1 MTFFSSLR
9 LNWLSTDGK
18 LILLARAI
26 RTFAYG
32 FLSIVL
38 AIYLKLIGFND
49 ALIGIILTSTLIN
62 SVIFTLLAT
71 IYADKIGR
79 KKILIAY
86 AGLMSIS
93 GIIFFVSNNY
103 ILLIISA
110 LVGTINV
117 TGSETGSFL
126 SLEQAILPQ
135 TIKELKKRNT
145 MYGIYNMI
153 GTFAMSAGVLLS
165 GLPNVIQYY
174 YHLNNVQSIQPL
186 FLIYAI
192 LGFVVFLIYLNLS
205 SKIEIETLQNKIDK
219 KKQKMKTNTTTS
231 TTIKIE
237 TKSMT
242 KTLSPKSKEIITK
255 LSGLFAID
263 SFAGGFVIQSIV
275 SLWFFTRFNVDLT
288 ILSYIFSIAGVL
300 TAFSFIISTK
310 IADRIGL
317 INTMVFTHLPS
328 NLLLILVAFSPS
340 FHLALVLY
348 LARMGLSQMDVPT
361 RQSYIVA
368 VVNEDERTTAA
379 GFTNISR
386 NVAQAISPSIA
397 GYILQSASF
406 LAAPFLF
413 GGLLKIV
420 YDILIY
426 ANFKKIK
433 PPEEQKK

>member
-1 MTFFSSLR
+1 MTFLSSLVK
-9 LNWLSTDGK
+9 LNWLSADGK
-18 LILLARAI
+18 LILLARTI

-38 AIYLKLIGFND
+38 AVYLKLSGFD
-49 ALIGIILTSTLIN
+49 DTLIGLILTSTLIN
-62 SVIFTLLAT
+62 SVIFTLIST
-71 IYADKIGR
+71 IYADRIGR
-79 KKILIAY
+79 KKILIGY
-86 AGLMSIS
+86 AGLMSVS
-93 GIIFFVSNNY
+93 GLVFFVSNNY
-103 ILLIISA
+103 ILLIMSA

-135 TIKELKKRNT
+135 TIKDLKKRNT
-145 MYGIYNMI
+145 AYSIYNML

-165 GLPNVIQYY
+165 GLPNVIQNY
-174 YHLNNVQSIQPL
+174 YHLSNVQSIKPL
-186 FLIYAI
+186 FLLYSM
-192 LGFVVFLIYLNLS
+192 LGLIVMLIYLNLS
-205 SKIEIETLQNKIDK
+205 NKIEIGILKDKNNIK
-219 KKQKMKTNTTTS
+219 KKQNRTNEIKS
-231 TTIKIE
+231 T
-237 TKSMT
+237 T
-242 KTLSPKSKEIITK
+242 KTLSPKSKQIITK
-255 LSGLFAID
+255 LSALFAID

-288 ILSYIFSIAGVL
+288 TLSYIFSIAGVL

-328 NLLLILVAFSPS
+328 NILLILVAFSPS
-340 FHLALVLY
+340 FSLAIVLY

-368 VVNEDERTTAA
+368 VVDEDERTAAA

-386 NVAQAISPSIA
+386 NVAQSVSPSIA
-397 GYILQSASF
+397 GYILQSISF

-413 GGLLKIV
+413 GGILKIV

-426 ANFKKIK
+426 SNFKKIK
-433 PPEEQKK
+433 PPEEHNKI

>member
-1 MTFFSSLR
+1 MIFLTSFR

-18 LILLARAI
+18 LILLARAT

-38 AIYLKLIGFND
+38 SIYLKLSGFND
-49 ALIGIILTSTLIN
+49 ALIGLILTFTLFN
-62 SVIFTLLAT
+62 SVIFTLIAT

-79 KKILIAY
+79 KKILIVY
-86 AGLMSIS
+86 AALMSIS

-110 LVGTINV
+110 LIGTINV

-135 TIKELKKRNT
+135 TIKEIKKRNT
-145 MYGIYNMI
+145 LFGIYNMV

-174 YHLNNVQSIQPL
+174 YQLNNVQSIKPL

-192 LGFVVFLIYLNLS
+192 LGFVVLLIYLNLS
-205 SKIEIETLQNKIDK
+205 SKIEIERLYHHKDDEKRQK
-219 KKQKMKTNTTTS
+219 K
-231 TTIKIE
+231 TTIKYEI
-237 TKSMT
+237 KST
-242 KTLSPKSKEIITK
+242 AKTLSPKSKEIITK
-255 LSGLFAID
+255 LSALFAID

-275 SLWFFTRFNVDLT
+275 SLWFFTKFNVDLT
-288 ILSYIFSIAGVL
+288 ILSYIFSIAGVI

-317 INTMVFTHLPS
+317 INTMVFTHIPS
-328 NLLLILVAFSPS
+328 NILIILVAFAPS
-340 FHLALVLY
+340 FHLAIVLY
-348 LARMGLSQMDVPT
+348 LARMGLSQMDVPA

-368 VVNEDERTTAA
+368 VVNEDERTVAA
-379 GFTNISR
+379 GITNISR
-386 NVAQAISPSIA
+386 NVAQAVSPSIA
-397 GYILQSASF
+397 GYILQSVSF
-406 LAAPFLF
+406 LAAPFLL

-420 YDILIY
+420 YDVLLY
-426 ANFKKIK
+426 VNFKKIK
-433 PPEEQKK
+433 PPEEHKK

>member
-1 MTFFSSLR
+1 MIFLTSFR

-18 LILLARAI
+18 LILLARTI

-38 AIYLKLIGFND
+38 SIYLKLSGFND
-49 ALIGIILTSTLIN
+49 VLIGLILTFTLIN

-79 KKILIAY
+79 KKILIVY

-110 LVGTINV
+110 LIGTINV

-135 TIKELKKRNT
+135 TIKEIKKRNT
-145 MYGIYNMI
+145 LFGIYNMV

-174 YHLNNVQSIQPL
+174 YQLNNVQSIKPL

-192 LGFVVFLIYLNLS
+192 LGFVVLLIYLNLS
-205 SKIEIETLQNKIDK
+205 SKIEIERLYHHKDDEKRQK
-219 KKQKMKTNTTTS
+219 KT
-231 TTIKIE
+231 TTIKNE
-237 TKSMT
+237 TKST
-242 KTLSPKSKEIITK
+242 AKTLSPKSKEIITK
-255 LSGLFAID
+255 LSALFAID

-275 SLWFFTRFNVDLT
+275 SLWFFTKFNVDLT

-317 INTMVFTHLPS
+317 INTMVFTHIPS
-328 NLLLILVAFSPS
+328 NILIILVAFAPS
-340 FHLALVLY
+340 FHLAIVLY
-348 LARMGLSQMDVPT
+348 LARMGLSQMDVPA

-368 VVNEDERTTAA
+368 VVNEDERTAAA
-379 GFTNISR
+379 GITNISR
-386 NVAQAISPSIA
+386 NVAQAVSPSIA
-397 GYILQSASF
+397 GYILQSVSF
-406 LAAPFLF
+406 LAAPFLL

-420 YDILIY
+420 YDVLLY
-426 ANFKKIK
+426 VNFKKIK
-433 PPEEQKK
+433 PPEEHKK

>member
-1 MTFFSSLR
+1 MIFLTSFR

-18 LILLARAI
+18 LILLARTI

-38 AIYLKLIGFND
+38 AIYLKLSGFND
-49 ALIGIILTSTLIN
+49 ALIGLILTSTLIN

-79 KKILIAY
+79 KKILIVY
-86 AGLMSIS
+86 AALMCIS

-103 ILLIISA
+103 VLLIISA
-110 LVGTINV
+110 LIGTINV

-135 TIKELKKRNT
+135 TIKEIKKRNT
-145 MYGIYNMI
+145 LFGIYNMV

-174 YHLNNVQSIQPL
+174 YQLNNVQSIKPL

-192 LGFVVFLIYLNLS
+192 LGFVVLLIYLNLS
-205 SKIEIETLQNKIDK
+205 NKIEIERLNHHKDDEKRQK
-219 KKQKMKTNTTTS
+219 KT
-231 TTIKIE
+231 TTIKNE
-237 TKSMT
+237 TKST
-242 KTLSPKSKEIITK
+242 AKTLSPKSKEIITK
-255 LSGLFAID
+255 LSALFAID

-275 SLWFFTRFNVDLT
+275 SLWFFTKFNVDLT

-317 INTMVFTHLPS
+317 INTMVFTHIPS
-328 NLLLILVAFSPS
+328 NILIMLVAFAPS
-340 FHLALVLY
+340 FHLAIVLY
-348 LARMGLSQMDVPT
+348 LARMGLSQMDVPA

-368 VVNEDERTTAA
+368 VVNEDERTAAA
-379 GFTNISR
+379 GITNISR

-397 GYILQSASF
+397 GYILQSVSF
-406 LAAPFLF
+406 LAAPFLI

-420 YDILIY
+420 YDVLLY
-426 ANFKKIK
+426 VNFKKIK
-433 PPEEQKK
+433 PPEE

>member
-1 MTFFSSLR
+1 MIFLTSFR

-18 LILLARAI
+18 LILLARAT

-38 AIYLKLIGFND
+38 SIYLKLSGFND
-49 ALIGIILTSTLIN
+49 AVIGLILTFTLFN
-62 SVIFTLLAT
+62 SVIFTLIAT

-79 KKILIAY
+79 KKILIVY
-86 AGLMSIS
+86 AALMSIS

-110 LVGTINV
+110 LIGTINV

-135 TIKELKKRNT
+135 TIKEIKKRNT
-145 MYGIYNMI
+145 LFGIYNMV

-174 YHLNNVQSIQPL
+174 YQLNNVQSIKPL

-192 LGFVVFLIYLNLS
+192 LGFVVLLIYLNLS
-205 SKIEIETLQNKIDK
+205 SKIEIERLYHHKDDEKRQK
-219 KKQKMKTNTTTS
+219 K
-231 TTIKIE
+231 TTIKYEI
-237 TKSMT
+237 KST
-242 KTLSPKSKEIITK
+242 AKTLSPKSKEIITK
-255 LSGLFAID
+255 LSALFAID

-275 SLWFFTRFNVDLT
+275 SLWFFTKFNVDLT
-288 ILSYIFSIAGVL
+288 ILSYIFSIAGVI

-317 INTMVFTHLPS
+317 INTMVFTHIPS
-328 NLLLILVAFSPS
+328 NILIILVAFAPS
-340 FHLALVLY
+340 FHLAIVLY
-348 LARMGLSQMDVPT
+348 LARMGLSQMDVPA

-368 VVNEDERTTAA
+368 VVNEDERTVAA
-379 GFTNISR
+379 GITNISR
-386 NVAQAISPSIA
+386 NVAQAVSPSIA
-397 GYILQSASF
+397 GYILQSVSF
-406 LAAPFLF
+406 LAAPFLI

-420 YDILIY
+420 YDVLLY
-426 ANFKKIK
+426 VNFKKIK
-433 PPEEQKK
+433 PPEEHKK

>member
-1 MTFFSSLR
+1 MTFFSYFG
-9 LNWLSTDGK
+9 LNWLSADGK
-18 LILLARAI
+18 LILLARAV

-38 AIYLKLIGFND
+38 AIYLKLSGFND

-79 KKILIAY
+79 KKILIVY

-93 GIIFFVSNNY
+93 GIIFFTSNNY

-110 LVGTINV
+110 LIGTINV

-174 YHLNNVQSIQPL
+174 YHLNNVHSIQPL

-192 LGFVVFLIYLNLS
+192 MGFVVLLIYLNLS
-205 SKIEIETLQNKIDK
+205 SKIEIEILHNKNDK
-219 KKQKMKTNTTTS
+219 KNRKKTTA
-231 TTIKIE
+231 
-237 TKSMT
+237 

-255 LSGLFAID
+255 LSGLFALD

-288 ILSYIFSIAGVL
+288 TLSYIFSIAGVL

-328 NLLLILVAFSPS
+328 NILIILVAFSPS
-340 FHLALVLY
+340 FLLAIILY

-433 PPEEQKK
+433 PPEEHKK

>member
-1 MTFFSSLR
+1 MIFLTSFR

-18 LILLARAI
+18 LILLARTI

-38 AIYLKLIGFND
+38 SIYLKLSGFND
-49 ALIGIILTSTLIN
+49 ALIGLILTFTLFN
-62 SVIFTLLAT
+62 SVIFTLIAT

-79 KKILIAY
+79 KKILIVY
-86 AGLMSIS
+86 AALMSIS

-110 LVGTINV
+110 LIGTINV

-135 TIKELKKRNT
+135 TIKEIKKRNT
-145 MYGIYNMI
+145 LFGIYNMV

-174 YHLNNVQSIQPL
+174 YQINNVQSIKPL

-192 LGFVVFLIYLNLS
+192 LGLVVLLIYLNLS
-205 SKIEIETLQNKIDK
+205 NKIEIERLNYHKDDEKRQK
-219 KKQKMKTNTTTS
+219 KTTT
-231 TTIKIE
+231 TKKE
-237 TKSMT
+237 TKST
-242 KTLSPKSKEIITK
+242 AKTLSPKSKEIITK
-255 LSGLFAID
+255 LSALFAID
-263 SFAGGFVIQSIV
+263 SFAGGFVIQSIL
-275 SLWFFTRFNVDLT
+275 SLWFFTKFNVDLT

-317 INTMVFTHLPS
+317 INTMVFTHIPS
-328 NLLLILVAFSPS
+328 NILIMLVAFAPS
-340 FHLALVLY
+340 FHLAIVLY
-348 LARMGLSQMDVPT
+348 LARMGLSQMDVPA

-368 VVNEDERTTAA
+368 VVNEDERTAAA
-379 GFTNISR
+379 GITNISR

-397 GYILQSASF
+397 GYILQSVSF
-406 LAAPFLF
+406 LAAPFLI

-420 YDILIY
+420 YDVLLY
-426 ANFKKIK
+426 VNFKKIK
-433 PPEEQKK
+433 PPEEHKK

>member
-1 MTFFSSLR
+1 MIFLTSFR

-18 LILLARAI
+18 LILLARTI

-38 AIYLKLIGFND
+38 AIYLKLSGFND
-49 ALIGIILTSTLIN
+49 ALIGLILTSTLFN
-62 SVIFTLLAT
+62 SVIFTLIAT

-79 KKILIAY
+79 KKILIVY
-86 AGLMSIS
+86 AALMSIS

-110 LVGTINV
+110 LIGTINV

-135 TIKELKKRNT
+135 TIKEIKKRNT
-145 MYGIYNMI
+145 LFGIYNMV

-174 YHLNNVQSIQPL
+174 YQLNNVQSIKPL

-192 LGFVVFLIYLNLS
+192 LGSVVLLIYLNLS
-205 SKIEIETLQNKIDK
+205 NKIEVERLNHHKDDEKRQK
-219 KKQKMKTNTTTS
+219 KT
-231 TTIKIE
+231 TTIKNG
-237 TKSMT
+237 TKST
-242 KTLSPKSKEIITK
+242 AKTLSPKSKEIITK
-255 LSGLFAID
+255 LSALFAID
-263 SFAGGFVIQSIV
+263 SFAGGFVIQSIL
-275 SLWFFTRFNVDLT
+275 SLWFFTKFNVDLT

-300 TAFSFIISTK
+300 TAFSFIISTN

-317 INTMVFTHLPS
+317 INTMVFTHIPS
-328 NLLLILVAFSPS
+328 NILIMLVAFAPS
-340 FHLALVLY
+340 FHLAIVLY
-348 LARMGLSQMDVPT
+348 LARMGLSQMDVPA

-368 VVNEDERTTAA
+368 VVNEDERTVAA
-379 GFTNISR
+379 GITNISR
-386 NVAQAISPSIA
+386 NVAQAVSPSIA
-397 GYILQSASF
+397 GYILQSVSF
-406 LAAPFLF
+406 LAAPFLL

-420 YDILIY
+420 YDVLLY
-426 ANFKKIK
+426 VNFKKIK
-433 PPEEQKK
+433 PPEEHKK

>member
-1 MTFFSSLR
+1 MTFFSSLA

-49 ALIGIILTSTLIN
+49 ALIGIILSSTLIN

-79 KKILIAY
+79 KKILIVY
-86 AGLMSIS
+86 AVLMTIS

-174 YHLNNVQSIQPL
+174 YHLNNAQSIQPL

-205 SKIEIETLQNKIDK
+205 SKIEIEILQNKNDK
-219 KKQKMKTNTTTS
+219 KKQKKTTT
-231 TTIKIE
+231 TTTKNK

-242 KTLSPKSKEIITK
+242 KTLSPKSKEIIAK

-328 NLLLILVAFSPS
+328 NILLILVAFSPS
-340 FHLALVLY
+340 FHLALILY